1 MCDQTR
7 IEEICEEREP
17 VIGDAWTK
25 KCSVP
30 PNIRNEVLKEVLLH
44 TSSPKVSSTSLEI
57 LKLFHVMSS
66 LKKLGTVELIFN

>member
-7 IEEICEEREP
+7 IEEICEERQP
-17 VIGDAWTK
+17 AIGDAWTK

-44 TSSPKVSSTSLEI
+44 TSSPKVSFCQATGTGTWD
-57 LKLFHVMSS
+57 
-66 LKKLGTVELIFN
+66 LGPGNRE